1 MTITYDDYLPAG
13 KRITRNH
20 GYACFYQRWHPRASY
35 GNGRVYLH
43 RCIAER
49 SQGRRLNQ
57 EQIVTFKDGNPENI
71 DPANLEVTT
80 RRHFA
85 RRRNRKVTLTCDRCG
100 KTFCVPAAHREK
112 RKFCSIA
119 CRTLSRRLF
128 EVSPEELYALV
139 WSRPTTEVA
148 KVFGVSDK
156 AIEKR
161 CKRLGIPKP
170 PRGYWLQISRA
181 QQPAQH

>member
-1 MTITYDDYLPAG
+1 M
-13 KRITRNH
+13 
-20 GYACFYQRWHPRASY
+20 
-35 GNGRVYLH
+35 
-43 RCIAER
+43 
-49 SQGRRLNQ
+49 
-57 EQIVTFKDGNPENI
+57 
-71 DPANLEVTT
+71 
-80 RRHFA
+80 
-85 RRRNRKVTLTCDRCG
+85 
-100 KTFCVPAAHREK
+100 PAAHREK
-112 RKFCSIA
+112 RRFCSIA

-181 QQPAQH
+181 QHPAQR